1 MLSLQKITLGLVSLC
16 LFASCSNTPAA
27 NSVRDALSADP
38 RLTNSSPS
46 PQASPSPSPSDS
58 PTPSPETTT
67 EPSPTPSATP
77 TPTVDSSSS
86 FSDLDK
92 APQALRQAV
101 KETAEL
107 GILTHSNSAKAN
119 ESTVFEPNKNVT
131 RRVYAR
137 WLVAANN
144 RIYSTRP
151 ARQIRL
157 AVESSTP
164 AFKDVPTKDPDFASI
179 QGLAEAGLIPSS
191 LSGDSTASLFRPDA
205 PLTREDLILWKIPVD
220 TRQVLPNATIE
231 SVKQS
236 WGFQDAN
243 KIDAKALRA
252 VYADFQNGDQANI
265 RRAFAYTTL
274 FQPKR
279 PVTRAEAAAVLSY
292 FGFQGDGISAQ
303 EALKGTPKP

>member
-1 MLSLQKITLGLVSLC
+1 
-16 LFASCSNTPAA
+16 
-27 NSVRDALSADP
+27 
-38 RLTNSSPS
+38 
-46 PQASPSPSPSDS
+46 
-58 PTPSPETTT
+58 
-67 EPSPTPSATP
+67 
-77 TPTVDSSSS
+77 
-86 FSDLDK
+86 
-92 APQALRQAV
+92 V
-101 KETAEL
+101 KDTAQL
-107 GILTHSNSAKAN
+107 GILTPQTQAKAN
-119 ESTVFEPNKNVT
+119 EPALFEPNKNVT

-157 AVESSTP
+157 AVESATP
-164 AFKDVPTKDPDFASI
+164 AFKDVSTKDPDFASI

-191 LSGDSTASLFRPDA
+191 LSGDTTASLFRPDA
-205 PLTREDLILWKIPVD
+205 PLTREDLLLWKIPVD
-220 TRQVLPNATIE
+220 TRQALPNATIE
-231 SVKQS
+231 SIRQT

-243 KIDAKALRA
+243 KIDSKALRA
-252 VYADFQNGDQANI
+252 VYADFQNGDQSNI